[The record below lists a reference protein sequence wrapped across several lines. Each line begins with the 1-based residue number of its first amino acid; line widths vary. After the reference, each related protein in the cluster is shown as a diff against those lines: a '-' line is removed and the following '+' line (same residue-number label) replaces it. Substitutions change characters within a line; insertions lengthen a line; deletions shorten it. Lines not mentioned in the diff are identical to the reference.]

1 MEKKTKPFKRPFL
14 FPFTKLFFGLYA
26 RIVLGYRKKSRFR
39 IQKGERI
46 VVLSNHQTD
55 LDPFLVML
63 SFNKMLRTLCTDNVF
78 AGKKAAKW
86 MTYLGAIPKRK
97 GLADLKSTM
106 EMLKYSSIGDPI
118 LFFPE
123 GNRSYADFQ
132 FYISERLAKMVK
144 SFKATIVIFNLHGGF
159 GKMPRMGSKKRRKGP
174 FYGEI
179 KTILHY
185 DEYKDMDDLT
195 LFKIIKDNLRVIDSE
210 SGELYKSNTRA
221 EYFERLFFVC
231 PKCHS
236 ISSIYSEGNYIKCHN
251 CDMEIEYTED
261 LHLKSKDVEFT
272 KLVEYYN
279 YQKKFVRELNTS
291 KMDIIF
297 EDKNVSLTL
306 ANPFQDKEKLEE
318 ESKITLTNTELIFD
332 NHKFEIKDILIAS
345 PVSGRKLVFT
355 IGDNNYTIR
364 GEERFNAIKY
374 VFMFNKLNTLMRNK
388 DVDQYFSIKEDE
400 K

>member
-1 MEKKTKPFKRPFL
+1 MEKKDKPFKHPLL
-14 FPFTKLFFGLYA
+14 FPFAKFWFGLYA
-26 RIVLGYRKKSRFR
+26 RIVLGYRKKSKFR
-39 IQKGERI
+39 IQKGEKI

-55 LDPFLVML
+55 LDPLLVML
-63 SFNKMLRTLCTDNVF
+63 SFNKMLRCLATDNTF

-86 MTYLGAIPKRK
+86 MSYLGAIPKRK
-97 GLADLKSTM
+97 GLADIKSTM
-106 EMLKYSSIGDPI
+106 EMMRCSNLGDSL

-159 GKMPRMGSKKRRKGP
+159 GKMPRMGSKKKRKGQ

-185 DEYKDMDDLT
+185 EDYKDMDDLE
-195 LFKIIKDNLRVIDSE
+195 LFKIIRDNLRVIDSE
-210 SGELYKSNTRA
+210 SGQLYKSKTRM

-231 PKCHS
+231 PKCQS
-236 ISSIYSEGNYIKCHN
+236 ISTLHSEGNYLRCSS
-251 CDMEIEYTED
+251 CGMEMEYTED
-261 LHLKSKDVEFT
+261 LHLKSKDVSFT

-279 YQKKFVRELNTS
+279 YQKKFVRDHDFS
-291 KMDIIF
+291 KDEVIF
-297 EDKNVSLTL
+297 SDEHVSLTL
-306 ANPFQDKEKLEE
+306 ANPYQDKEKMEE
-318 ESKITLTNTELIFD
+318 DSKVILTNKELIFD
-332 NHKFEIKDILIAS
+332 HHKFEIKDIMIAS

-355 IGDNNYTIR
+355 IGDNNYTIT

-374 VFMFNKLNTLMRNK
+374 VFLFNKLDTLMRNK
-388 DVDQYFSIKEDE
+388 DIDQYFSIKEDE

>member
-159 GKMPRMGSKKRRKGP
+159 GKMPRMGSKKKRKGK

-279 YQKKFVRELNTS
+279 YQKKFIRELNTS
-291 KMDIIF
+291 KMDVIF

-318 ESKITLTNTELIFD
+318 ESKVTLTNTELIFD

-374 VFMFNKLNTLMRNK
+374 VFMFNKLDTLMRNK
-388 DVDQYFSIKEDE
+388 NVDQYFSIKEDE